1 MTSGFPNPYEGARGR
16 PSGAH
21 SVATRRRSRPLL
33 PLGVAVWA
41 VLEIWLLTLVG
52 QAWGGLTVFLILA
65 GGLLVGALVIKG
77 AGRRAWQQLT
87 ASVRAAQEPGAAK
100 ERPEPAGRRRSNA
113 LTMLGGLL
121 IMVPGLL
128 SDVLGLLLVF
138 PPTAALLTRLGGHW
152 LRRSTGPVGA
162 VFTDVR
168 AAQQQMRMRRPDGK
182 VVPGEVLD
190 EDGPVVDEDG
200 RRDRRGENGRP

>member
-1 MTSGFPNPYEGARGR
+1 MTSGIPNPYEGARGR
-16 PSGAH
+16 PHGAH

-33 PLGVAVWA
+33 PLGVAIWA

-52 QAWGGLTVFLILA
+52 QAWGGLTVFLLLA
-65 GGLLVGALVIKG
+65 GGLLVGALVIKV

-87 ASVRAAQEPGAAK
+87 ASVRAAQPGEQKPQAA
-100 ERPEPAGRRRSNA
+100 PGRRRSNA
-113 LTMLGGLL
+113 LTMLGGLM

-152 LRRSTGPVGA
+152 LRRSTGPIGSL
-162 VFTDVR
+162 FQDVR
-168 AAQQQMRMRRPDGK
+168 SANQQMRMRRPDGK
-182 VVPGEVLD
+182 VVQGEVLD
-190 EDGPVVDEDG
+190 EDEGGHDEGGYGDRGPRDG
-200 RRDRRGENGRP
+200 GTRP